1 MTVCDPST
9 TVVQAYDDVQM
20 AHIDGMMKTMELVC
34 SAVGIPVIEPTMS
47 GPVVK
52 PTAAKM

>member
-1 MTVCDPST
+1 MVCDSST

-34 SAVGIPVIEPTMS
+34 SSVGIPVVEPTMS
-47 GPVVK
+47 GPIVK
-52 PTAAKM
+52 PAAARM